1 MYVDRGINN
10 IGSISL
16 CGVYR
21 IHKLNSAGKETKK
34 VGHSSLLRGRSV
46 QILHPQ
52 ESQAIWSYFGSFWQF
67 WDSKENEAT
76 LANRESF
83 GTSERSESLG

>member
-21 IHKLNSAGKETKK
+21 IHKLNSTGKETEKG
-34 VGHSSLLRGRSV
+34 GHSSLLLGRSV
-46 QILHPQ
+46 QILHQLFDLTLGP
-52 ESQAIWSYFGSFWQF
+52 FGSFETQR
-67 WDSKENEAT
+67 KMK
-76 LANRESF
+76 LH
-83 GTSERSESLG
+83 